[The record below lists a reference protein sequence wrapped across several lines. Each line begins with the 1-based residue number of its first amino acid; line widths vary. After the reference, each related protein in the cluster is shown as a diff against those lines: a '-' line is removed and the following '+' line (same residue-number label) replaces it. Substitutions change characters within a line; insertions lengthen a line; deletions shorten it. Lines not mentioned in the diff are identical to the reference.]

1 MSYTPLPIVSVA
13 LNDLR
18 LDLDNYRI
26 PTRRED
32 EAAALNYLFTSED
45 VLGSAREIIRDGYFD
60 NEVLIVT
67 KENGEYVVLEG
78 NRRISALKALQDP
91 TLVPERESDVRALLK
106 RYAVEA
112 EDLPTEVRV
121 LVAKDRESAAPRIAR
136 LHTGLSKR
144 RWSLDQQATFYYSLL
159 NAHTTVDDIK
169 SRYADVA
176 VVRLIKMAVMRRF
189 LTGVRFSDQSLHEYV
204 SGPALAM
211 SSFEYAYR
219 PKDLALAIGVAFD
232 KDGYLQPRPDAPEK
246 IAGSLAKLELAA
258 IEYLMTEFRA
268 GRLNTRSPEFK
279 KDTPEHAKLL
289 ARLTG
294 VPVAVGGAPEP
305 TGSTTNTANGSSGAE
320 AGTAS
325 DDTDSPETAGTDSN
339 LGSTAGPGSRG
350 PNHPDT
356 KERLPLSGLDYT
368 KHTSTNLQLRYHE
381 LRGMNIVTF
390 PAATAMLLRSV
401 LETTIK
407 FHFEATS
414 TPATGELT
422 PSVAVLAAAYG
433 NDKPTKLQI
442 GQIKSGTATVP
453 GSVQW
458 FNLISHSADAVVTT
472 DQVRQA
478 WKLVEPVLRRL
489 LRPAQG

>member
-1 MSYTPLPIVSVA
+1 MSYTPLPIVTVA
-13 LNDLR
+13 LDDLR

-45 VLGSAREIIRDGYFD
+45 VLGTAREIIRDGYFD

-67 KENGEYVVLEG
+67 KEQDGYVVLEG

-91 TLVPERESDVRALLK
+91 TLVPEHESDVRALLK

-121 LVAKDRESAAPRIAR
+121 LVATDRDSAAPRIAR

-144 RWSLDQQATFYYSLL
+144 RWSPDQQANYYYSLL

-169 SRYADVA
+169 SRYPDEA

-189 LTGVRFSDQSLHEYV
+189 LAGAIFSDQSLHGYV

-211 SSFEYAYR
+211 SVFEYAYR
-219 PKDLALAIGVAFD
+219 PKDIAAAIGVTFD
-232 KDGYLQPRPDAPEK
+232 KDGFLEPRPDAPEK
-246 IAGSLAKLELAA
+246 IASALQKQHLAA
-258 IEYLMTEFRA
+258 LEYLMTEFRA
-268 GRLNTRSPEFK
+268 GRLNTRSREFK
-279 KDTPEHAKLL
+279 KDTPEHDVLVS
-289 ARLTG
+289 RLTG
-294 VPVAVGGAPEP
+294 VSQADASPASNPPPAGDGAGTPGGGPA
-305 TGSTTNTANGSSGAE
+305 TAGEQEGTHGAGGKGSS
-320 AGTAS
+320 AS
-325 DDTDSPETAGTDSN
+325 TGGGDSSPA
-339 LGSTAGPGSRG
+339 ARG

-356 KERLPLSGLDYT
+356 KDRLTLSGLDYT
-368 KHTSTNLQLRYHE
+368 SHTSVNLQSRYHE

-407 FHFEATS
+407 FHFEGTS

-433 NDKPTKLQI
+433 TDRPIKQQI
-442 GQIKSGTATVP
+442 GQIKSGTALVP

-458 FNLISHSADAVVTT
+458 FNLVSHSADSVVTA
-472 DQVRQA
+472 DHVRQA
-478 WKLVEPVLRRL
+478 WKMVEPVLRRL
-489 LRPAQG
+489 LRPA